1 MKRNISGRVLVAL
14 VAVVLLIGCAAGGT
28 VAWLVSEPAAIVNTF
43 TIGNIKASL
52 AETTKDYHIV
62 PGVDIAKDPVATVL
76 KNSEDCYLFVKIVE
90 EDWPDFTETGSTT
103 RKVDYAVADGWTPLE
118 GEKGVY
124 YRDVSK
130 SADDQAFPVLKDN
143 KVTVS
148 SSLTKDE
155 LSKVA
160 TQPKL
165 TFTVYAVQKSGVDT
179 PAAAWEITK

>member
-28 VAWLVSEPAAIVNTF
+28 VAWLVSKPAAIVNTF
-43 TIGNIKASL
+43 TIGDIKASL

-62 PGVDIAKDPVATVL
+62 PGVDIAKDPVATVV

-90 EDWPDFTETGSTT
+90 ENWPNFTETGSTT
-103 RKVDYAVADGWTPLE
+103 RKVDYAVAAGWTKLE
-118 GEKGVY
+118 DGVY
-124 YRDVSK
+124 YREVGK
-130 SADDQAFPVLKDN
+130 SADDQAFHILKDD

-148 SSLTKDE
+148 SSLTKGE

-165 TFTVYAVQKSGVDT
+165 TFTVYAVQRSGVDT
-179 PAAAWEITK
+179 PAAAWALTK

>member
-28 VAWLVSEPAAIVNTF
+28 VSWLVSEPAAIVNTF
-43 TIGNIKASL
+43 TIGDIKASL

-62 PGVDIAKDPVATVL
+62 PGVDIAKDPVATVV

-90 EDWPDFTETGSTT
+90 ENWPNFTDNGT

-118 GEKGVY
+118 VEKGVY
-124 YRDVSK
+124 YRNVSK
-130 SADDQAFPVLKDN
+130 SADDQAFHILKGD

-160 TQPKL
+160 PQPKL
-165 TFTVYAVQKSGVDT
+165 TFTVYAVQRSGVDT
-179 PAAAWEITK
+179 PAAAWALTK

>member
-28 VAWLVSEPAAIVNTF
+28 VAWLVSEPATIVNTF
-43 TIGNIKASL
+43 TIGDIKASL

-76 KNSEDCYLFVKIVE
+76 KNSEDCYLFVKIDE
-90 EDWPDFTETGSTT
+90 KNWPNFTDNGT

-118 GEKGVY
+118 VEKGVY
-124 YRDVSK
+124 YREVSK
-130 SADDQAFPVLKDN
+130 SADDQAFHILKDD

-155 LSKVA
+155 LSKVT

-165 TFTVYAVQKSGVDT
+165 TFTVYAVQRSGVDT
-179 PAAAWEITK
+179 PAAAWALTK

>member
-43 TIGNIKASL
+43 TIGDIKASL

-90 EDWPDFTETGSTT
+90 ENWPDFTETDGTT
-103 RKVDYAVADGWTPLE
+103 RKVDYAVAAGWTKLE
-118 GEKGVY
+118 DGVY
-124 YRDVSK
+124 YREVGK
-130 SADDQAFPVLKDN
+130 SADDQAFHILKDD

-148 SSLTKDE
+148 SSLTKGE
-155 LSKVA
+155 LSTVK

-165 TFTVYAVQKSGVDT
+165 TLTVYAVQKSGVDS
-179 PAAAWEITK
+179 PAAAWELTK

>member
-43 TIGNIKASL
+43 TIGDIKASL

-62 PGVDIAKDPVATVL
+62 PGVDIAKDPVATVV

-90 EDWPDFTETGSTT
+90 ENWPDFTETDGTT
-103 RKVDYAVADGWTPLE
+103 RKVDYAVAAGWTKLE
-118 GEKGVY
+118 DGVY
-124 YRDVSK
+124 YREVGK
-130 SADDQAFPVLKDN
+130 SADDQAFHILKDD

-148 SSLTKDE
+148 SSLTKGE

-160 TQPKL
+160 TQPML
-165 TFTVYAVQKSGVDT
+165 TFTVYAVQRSGVDT
-179 PAAAWEITK
+179 PAAAWALTK

>member
-14 VAVVLLIGCAAGGT
+14 VAVVLLIGYAAGGT

-43 TIGNIKASL
+43 TIGDIKASL

-62 PGVDIAKDPVATVL
+62 PGVDIDKDPVATVL
-76 KNSEDCYLFVKIVE
+76 KNSEDCYLFVKIDE
-90 EDWPDFTETGSTT
+90 ENWPIFTETDGTT
-103 RKVDYAVADGWTPLE
+103 RKVDYAVAAGWTKLE
-118 GEKGVY
+118 DGVY
-124 YRDVSK
+124 YREVNK
-130 SADDQAFPVLKDN
+130 SADDQAFHILKDD

-148 SSLTKDE
+148 SSLTKVE
-155 LSKVA
+155 LSTVTA
-160 TQPKL
+160 QPKL